1 MQTVLDVS
9 IAVYKY
15 RLSGGPSMDGVTE
28 PEQLQDRTYY
38 KIGEFVYDNAKVVL
52 VVTMLAC
59 VGFASLMLLEPQYVE
74 GFGEGDL
81 ESVHGWNALGEGFSD
96 GESGNVEIFYV
107 LFHHPGLNVSNLN
120 VQNAMIETV
129 QSFAEHD
136 GVDVNYPWNT
146 NEENQSYLISE
157 VDDSWSRV
165 EVRVNLDRDEAKALL
180 ADEYDDILLP
190 SDAPEGMQKWVTGNL
205 AIDVTFDMTLK
216 KELIEAELISGP
228 ITLIILLLIFGSLI
242 AAGLPVMT
250 GVYTVISA
258 VGIVTG
264 LTYVF
269 DDITIYANNI
279 VSLLGIG
286 LSVDYSLF
294 IVNRFREELRR
305 GHDHRTA
312 IAMTSATAGRA
323 ILFSGLTVIAGLS
336 GMLVFQNTSLPSL
349 GWGGICATFVAL
361 TSSIVLLPALLS
373 LLGDRVNSIKVPFSF
388 NDKTGED
395 GFWSWIA
402 NRVMKR
408 PLVVLIPSMMVLLI
422 AGSPFLQ
429 AEWGLTSWRALS
441 PDDEARRGLELT
453 DEKWVQDVS
462 NTATLVFEVD
472 TDSDLFS
479 EQNLRDL
486 HALSKEILEVDNTMY
501 VYSFAHFD
509 AEMSADQVVDFWD
522 ESGDGNL
529 TQQEQVMIQLQRNGL
544 IESTVGNDVVIMV
557 VGISGEQSSE
567 ESREVVKQIRSIE
580 SRNNQFGGA
589 AVVNIAGFAAYNQ
602 DVLDAVIDGLP
613 VALGF
618 ILVASYVLIF
628 LQVRSVILPLKAIVM
643 NILSVS
649 ASFGVLVWVFQ
660 MGNGAELMNFT
671 PQPIDPTTPVMIFA
685 ILYGLSMDYEVLML
699 SRIHEEW
706 ERTGDNNKAVAVGL
720 QKSGRIITSAAL
732 VMITVFSA
740 FGISS
745 ISLMKQFGLML
756 ALGVA
761 VDATIVR
768 ALVVPATMRLMGDLN
783 WWTPKWL
790 GGEDTT
796 QTIIKV
802 APVPTL
808 EQE

>member
-1 MQTVLDVS
+1 
-9 IAVYKY
+9 
-15 RLSGGPSMDGVTE
+15 MDGETT

-59 VGFASLMLLEPQYVE
+59 VGFASLMFLEPQYVE

-96 GESGNVEIFYV
+96 GESGNVEIFYF
-107 LFHHPGLNVSNLN
+107 LFHHPGLNVSNLD
-120 VQNAMIETV
+120 VQNAMIQTV
-129 QSFAEHD
+129 QSFAKHD

-165 EVRVNLDRDEAKALL
+165 EVRVNLDRDDAKALL
-180 ADEYDDILLP
+180 ADEYDEILLP

-264 LTYVF
+264 LTYIF

-373 LLGDRVNSIKVPFSF
+373 LLGDRVNSLKVPFSF
-388 NDKTGED
+388 NDKSGED

-408 PLVVLIPSMMVLLI
+408 PLVVLIPSMMVLLV

-441 PDDEARRGLELT
+441 PDDEARNGLELI

-472 TDSDLFS
+472 TDSDIFS

-486 HALSKEILEVDNTMY
+486 YALSKEILLIDNTMY
-501 VYSFAHFD
+501 VYSYAHFD
-509 AEMSADQVVDFWD
+509 AEMTADQVVDFWD
-522 ESGDGNL
+522 DSGDENL
-529 TQQEQVMIQLQRNGL
+529 TQQEQIMIELQRNGL

-567 ESREVVKQIRSIE
+567 ESREVVKEIRSID
-580 SRNNQFGGA
+580 SRHEQFAGA
-589 AVVNIAGFAAYNQ
+589 AVVNVAGFAAYNQ

-618 ILVASYVLIF
+618 ILLASYILIF
-628 LQVRSVILPLKAIVM
+628 MQVRSVILPLKAIVM

-790 GGEDTT
+790 GGDDTSHT
-796 QTIIKV
+796 SVKV
-802 APVPTL
+802 LPLPTS
-808 EQE
+808 EQD

>member
-1 MQTVLDVS
+1 MQTGLDVS

-107 LFHHPGLNVSNLN
+107 LFHHPGLNVSNPN

-264 LTYVF
+264 LTYIF

-373 LLGDRVNSIKVPFSF
+373 LLGDRVNSIKIPFSF

-567 ESREVVKQIRSIE
+567 ESREVVKQIRSID

-796 QTIIKV
+796 QTIVKV
-802 APVPTL
+802 APIPTL
-808 EQE
+808 EQD

>member
-1 MQTVLDVS
+1 MQTGLDVC

-15 RLSGGPSMDGVTE
+15 RLSGGTSMDGVTE

-107 LFHHPGLNVSNLN
+107 LFHHPGLNVSDLN

-165 EVRVNLDRDEAKALL
+165 EVRVNLDRDDAKALL
-180 ADEYDDILLP
+180 AEEYDSILLP

-264 LTYVF
+264 LTYIF

-373 LLGDRVNSIKVPFSF
+373 LLGDRVNSIKIPFSL

-522 ESGDGNL
+522 ESGDGDL
-529 TQQEQVMIQLQRNGL
+529 SQQEQVMIQLQRNGL

-567 ESREVVKQIRSIE
+567 ESREVVKEIRSIE
-580 SRNNQFGGA
+580 SRNNQFGGV
-589 AVVNIAGFAAYNQ
+589 AVVNVAGFAAYNQ

-618 ILVASYVLIF
+618 ILIASYVLIF

-660 MGNGAELMNFT
+660 MGNGSELMNFT

-790 GGEDTT
+790 GGHTDS
-796 QTIIKV
+796 
-802 APVPTL
+802 
-808 EQE
+808 EQNHQEKELLG

>member
-1 MQTVLDVS
+1 
-9 IAVYKY
+9 
-15 RLSGGPSMDGVTE
+15 MDGETT

-59 VGFASLMLLEPQYVE
+59 VGFASLMFLEPQYVE

-107 LFHHPGLNVSNLN
+107 LFHHPGLNVSNLD
-120 VQNAMIETV
+120 VQNAMILTV
-129 QSFAEHD
+129 QSFAKHD

-157 VDDSWSRV
+157 VDDSWSRI
-165 EVRVNLDRDEAKALL
+165 EVRVNLDRDDAKALL
-180 ADEYDDILLP
+180 ADEYDEILLP

-264 LTYVF
+264 LTYIF

-373 LLGDRVNSIKVPFSF
+373 LLGDRVNSLKVPFSF
-388 NDKTGED
+388 NDKSGED

-408 PLVVLIPSMMVLLI
+408 PLVVLIPSMMVLLV

-441 PDDEARRGLELT
+441 PDDEARNGLELI

-472 TDSDLFS
+472 TDSDIFS

-486 HALSKEILEVDNTMY
+486 YALSKEILLIDNTMY
-501 VYSFAHFD
+501 VYSYAHFD
-509 AEMSADQVVDFWD
+509 AEMTADQVVDFWD
-522 ESGDGNL
+522 DSGDENL
-529 TQQEQVMIQLQRNGL
+529 TQQEQIMIELQRNGL

-567 ESREVVKQIRSIE
+567 ESREVVKEIRSID
-580 SRNNQFGGA
+580 SRHEQFAGA
-589 AVVNIAGFAAYNQ
+589 AVVNVAGFAAYNQ

-618 ILVASYVLIF
+618 ILLASYILIF
-628 LQVRSVILPLKAIVM
+628 MQVRSVILPLKAIVM

-790 GGEDTT
+790 GGDDTSHT
-796 QTIIKV
+796 SVKV
-802 APVPTL
+802 LPLPTS

>member
-1 MQTVLDVS
+1 
-9 IAVYKY
+9 
-15 RLSGGPSMDGVTE
+15 MDGETT

-59 VGFASLMLLEPQYVE
+59 VGFASLMFLEPQYVE

-107 LFHHPGLNVSNLN
+107 LFHHPGLNVSNLD
-120 VQNAMIETV
+120 VQNAMIQTV
-129 QSFAEHD
+129 QSFAKHD

-165 EVRVNLDRDEAKALL
+165 EVRVNLDRDDAKALL
-180 ADEYDDILLP
+180 ADEYDEILLP

-264 LTYVF
+264 LTYIF

-373 LLGDRVNSIKVPFSF
+373 LLGDRVNSLKVPFSF
-388 NDKTGED
+388 NDKSGED

-408 PLVVLIPSMMVLLI
+408 PLVVLIPSMMVLLV

-441 PDDEARRGLELT
+441 PDDEARNGLELI

-472 TDSDLFS
+472 TDSDIFS

-486 HALSKEILEVDNTMY
+486 YDLSKEILLIDNTMY
-501 VYSFAHFD
+501 VYSYAHFD
-509 AEMSADQVVDFWD
+509 AEMTADQVVDFWD
-522 ESGDGNL
+522 DSGDENL
-529 TQQEQVMIQLQRNGL
+529 TQQEQIMIELQRNGL

-567 ESREVVKQIRSIE
+567 ESREVVKEIRSID
-580 SRNNQFGGA
+580 SRHEQFAGA
-589 AVVNIAGFAAYNQ
+589 AVVNVAGFAAYNQ

-618 ILVASYVLIF
+618 ILLASYILIF
-628 LQVRSVILPLKAIVM
+628 MQVRSVILPLKAIVM

-790 GGEDTT
+790 GGEDTSHT
-796 QTIIKV
+796 SVKV
-802 APVPTL
+802 LPVPTS
-808 EQE
+808 EQD

>member
-1 MQTVLDVS
+1 
-9 IAVYKY
+9 
-15 RLSGGPSMDGVTE
+15 MDGETV
-28 PEQLQDRTYY
+28 PELLQERTYY
-38 KIGEFVYDNAKVVL
+38 KIGEFVYDNSKVVL
-52 VVTMLAC
+52 IITMLAC
-59 VGFASLMLLEPQYVE
+59 VCFTSLMTLEPQYVE
-74 GFGEGDL
+74 GWGDGDL
-81 ESVHGWNALGEGFSD
+81 ESVDGWSAVSDGFSD
-96 GESGNVEIFYV
+96 GDAGNVEVFYV
-107 LFHHPGLNVSNLN
+107 LFHHPGLNVSDID
-120 VQNAMIETV
+120 VQNAMMQTIEA
-129 QSFAEHD
+129 FAERD

-157 VDDSWSRV
+157 VDPSWSRI
-165 EVRVNLDRDEAKALL
+165 EIRVNLDRDEAKVLL
-180 ADEYDDILLP
+180 SDEFDGIQLP

-228 ITLIILLLIFGSLI
+228 ITLVILLLIFGSLI
-242 AAGLPVMT
+242 AAGLPVLT

-264 LTYVF
+264 LTYIF

-312 IAMTSATAGRA
+312 IAITSATAGRA
-323 ILFSGLTVIAGLS
+323 ILFSGLTVIAGLT
-336 GMLVFQNTSLPSL
+336 GMLFFQNTSLPSL

-373 LLGDRVNSIKVPFSF
+373 LLGDRVNSLKVPFSF
-388 NDKTGED
+388 SDETSED

-408 PLVVLIPSMMVLLI
+408 PVAVLIPAMMVLLV

-429 AEWGLTSWRALS
+429 AEWGLTSWKALS
-441 PDDEARRGLELT
+441 PDDESRNGLELT
-453 DEKWVQDVS
+453 DEKWPEDVS
-462 NTATLVFEVD
+462 NTAMLVFEVD
-472 TDSDLFS
+472 TDSDIFS
-479 EQNLRDL
+479 EENLRSL
-486 HALSKEILEVDNTMY
+486 HALSKEILEIENTLY
-501 VYSFAHFD
+501 VYSYAHFD
-509 AEMSADQVVDFWD
+509 ALMSADDVVDFWN
-522 ESGDGNL
+522 ESGDGDL
-529 TQQEQVMIQLQRNGL
+529 SQQEQMMLELQRGYH
-544 IESTVGNDVVIMV
+544 IDATVGNDVVLMV
-557 VGISGEQSSE
+557 VGISGDQSSE
-567 ESREVVKQIRSIE
+567 ESREVILDLRAVD
-580 SRNNQFGGA
+580 SRNQQFGGA
-589 AVVNIAGFAAYNQ
+589 AVVNVAGFAAYNQ
-602 DVLDAVIDGLP
+602 DVLEAVIDGMP
-613 VALGF
+613 IALGF
-618 ILVASYVLIF
+618 ILAASYILIF
-628 LQVRSVILPLKAIVM
+628 LQVRSVILPLKAILM

-660 MGNGAELMNFT
+660 MGNGAELLNFT

-706 ERTGDNNKAVAVGL
+706 ERTGDNNKAVAIGL

-740 FGISS
+740 FGFSS
-745 ISLMKQFGLML
+745 VSLMKQFGFML

-768 ALVVPATMRLMGDLN
+768 ALVVPSTMRLMGKIN
-783 WWTPKWL
+783 WWTPSWL
-790 GGEDTT
+790 GGNTHTVEHT
-796 QTIIKV
+796 
-802 APVPTL
+802 

>member
-1 MQTVLDVS
+1 
-9 IAVYKY
+9 
-15 RLSGGPSMDGVTE
+15 MDGETT

-59 VGFASLMLLEPQYVE
+59 VGFASLMFLEPQYVE

-107 LFHHPGLNVSNLN
+107 LFHHPGLNVSNLD
-120 VQNAMIETV
+120 VQNAMIQTV
-129 QSFAEHD
+129 QSFAKHD

-165 EVRVNLDRDEAKALL
+165 EVRVNLDRDDAKALL
-180 ADEYDDILLP
+180 ADEYDEILLP
-190 SDAPEGMQKWVTGNL
+190 SDAPEGMEKWVTGNL

-264 LTYVF
+264 LTYIF

-373 LLGDRVNSIKVPFSF
+373 LLGDRVNSLKVPFSF
-388 NDKTGED
+388 NDKSGED

-408 PLVVLIPSMMVLLI
+408 PLVVLIPSMMVLLV

-441 PDDEARRGLELT
+441 PDDEARNGLELI

-472 TDSDLFS
+472 TDSDIFS

-486 HALSKEILEVDNTMY
+486 YALSKEILLIDNTMY
-501 VYSFAHFD
+501 VYSYAHFD
-509 AEMSADQVVDFWD
+509 AEMTADQVVDFWD
-522 ESGDGNL
+522 DSGDENL
-529 TQQEQVMIQLQRNGL
+529 TQQDQMMIELQRNGL

-567 ESREVVKQIRSIE
+567 ESREVVKEIRSID
-580 SRNNQFGGA
+580 SRHEQFAGA
-589 AVVNIAGFAAYNQ
+589 AVVNVAGFAAYNQ

-618 ILVASYVLIF
+618 ILLASYILIF
-628 LQVRSVILPLKAIVM
+628 MQVRSVILPLKAIVM

-790 GGEDTT
+790 GGDDTSHT
-796 QTIIKV
+796 SVKV
-802 APVPTL
+802 LPVPTS
-808 EQE
+808 EQD

>member
-1 MQTVLDVS
+1 
-9 IAVYKY
+9 
-15 RLSGGPSMDGVTE
+15 MDGETT

-59 VGFASLMLLEPQYVE
+59 VGFASLMFLEPQYVE

-107 LFHHPGLNVSNLN
+107 LFHHPELNVSNLD
-120 VQNAMIETV
+120 VQNAMIQTV
-129 QSFAEHD
+129 QSFAKHD

-165 EVRVNLDRDEAKALL
+165 EVRVNLDRDDAKALL
-180 ADEYDDILLP
+180 ADEYDEILLP

-264 LTYVF
+264 LTYIF

-373 LLGDRVNSIKVPFSF
+373 LLGDRVNSLKVPFSF
-388 NDKTGED
+388 NDKSGED

-408 PLVVLIPSMMVLLI
+408 PLVVLIPSMMVLLV

-441 PDDEARRGLELT
+441 PDDEARNGLELI

-472 TDSDLFS
+472 TDSDIFS

-486 HALSKEILEVDNTMY
+486 YALSKEILLINNTMY
-501 VYSFAHFD
+501 VYSYAHFD
-509 AEMSADQVVDFWD
+509 AEMTADQVVDFWD
-522 ESGDGNL
+522 DSGDENL
-529 TQQEQVMIQLQRNGL
+529 TQQEQIMLELQRNGL

-567 ESREVVKQIRSIE
+567 ESREVVKEIRSID
-580 SRNNQFGGA
+580 SRHEQFAGA
-589 AVVNIAGFAAYNQ
+589 AVVNVAGFAAYNQ

-618 ILVASYVLIF
+618 ILLASYILIF
-628 LQVRSVILPLKAIVM
+628 MQVRSVILPLKAIVM

-796 QTIIKV
+796 HTSVKV
-802 APVPTL
+802 LPLPTS
-808 EQE
+808 EQD